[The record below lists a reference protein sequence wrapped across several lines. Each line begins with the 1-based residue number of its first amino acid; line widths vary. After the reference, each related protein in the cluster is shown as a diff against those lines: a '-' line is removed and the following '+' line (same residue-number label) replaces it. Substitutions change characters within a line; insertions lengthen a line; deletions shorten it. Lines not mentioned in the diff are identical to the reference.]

1 MENLIK
7 EIGHFDR
14 KQFTDELEKRLFD
27 NSQNIRFPLEILPTR
42 LQEIIRAETEALGQH
57 SDYLAVSKLSALATA
72 VGNT

>member
-42 LQEIIRAETEALGQH
+42 LQEIIRAEIESLF
-57 SDYLAVSKLSALATA
+57 VMLSFVKTIILIYVAHE
-72 VGNT
+72 N